1 MTKVHCDE
9 KSRVLFS
16 WDYVYIYSFKK
27 SALTVMEI
35 KTIKELYEAPSTTVI
50 EVRQEG
56 MICTSGGEYPEWPG
70 ESI

>member
-1 MTKVHCDE
+1 M
-9 KSRVLFS
+9 
-16 WDYVYIYSFKK
+16 
-27 SALTVMEI
+27 TVMEI

-56 MICTSGGEYPEWPG
+56 MICASGGEYPEWPG